1 MFEVKILFLKRIAV
15 QGFKSF
21 ADKISLEFEQGI
33 IAIVG
38 PNGSG
43 KSNVSD
49 AIRWVL
55 GEQSAKTLRGAKM
68 EDIIFAGTES
78 RKALNFAEVSIIMDN
93 SDNSLPVDYSEVNI
107 TRRLF
112 RSGDSEY
119 YINKSSCRL
128 KDVHELFMDTGVGRD
143 GYSVI
148 GQGRIDEILS
158 SKSEDRRNIFEEAS
172 GIMKYKTRKGESER
186 KLEATK
192 QNLLRIDDII
202 SELSMQIEP
211 LREQSEKAKK
221 HLELAGQLKNLD
233 VNLFIINYNKLNEKL
248 QIAKVQY
255 AEIENALK
263 EHNSKL
269 IGVDESQGKLAVDNK
284 NLENEILSINQSI
297 FEVEKAIEKIN
308 ADISVA
314 NEKNLNY
321 QSNKE
326 RVFKE
331 NEGHKEKIV
340 SFEIELEQRN
350 LKHNQLLTLIN
361 EINSKVQEK
370 DEELQKIIKKL
381 DKSVDEIECLKSEII
396 ERHNEISNRKSA
408 VGNINVMYENIKG
421 RRGQISQEIE
431 TINAERLLISEQ
443 RLKHENLVSEIKLKT
458 ENTLK
463 QIEKDNKERIEL
475 ERQQKENVIELD
487 KLKSLISAKSSRHS
501 LLRDMDREYE
511 GFNKSVKSVL
521 QSCERNSS
529 LGKGVHGALVQL
541 ISVPKK
547 YETAIDVALG
557 GALQNIVTDDEDS
570 AKKIIEY
577 LKANNL
583 GRATFLPISSVKAR
597 GFDALKSQLSGHSG
611 VLGVGSDLIEFDKK
625 YAGILG
631 NLLGKVL
638 VVDNISNAVSIA
650 KKYNYSFKI
659 VTLEGEVLN
668 PGGAISGGSVNRTT
682 NLISRSREIEELSK
696 EIEGLNLKL
705 EQLNKKQSEEIKK
718 FEIIRLELEKLGVE
732 QKNNELTIAAH
743 EAELKQFKEQIEKI
757 VERIRILEIEK
768 NQLNEHEFQALGEI
782 ELLNSQIEE
791 TMAQIAGMSE
801 ESTLNQGKYKKDIE
815 LRDEITASLTEEKV
829 KISGLNQ
836 EMLSAQENIDRINIE
851 VNEIKLVIEDNN
863 KMIEFLELEMSIQ
876 NEIIN
881 NKNNRLDEQG
891 KSKQK
896 YSESLETKSVQKA
909 KSEAQIERLQ
919 KDWKDFNY
927 ALNAITDEKNKLEI
941 KIAKLEM
948 EFETLQNRIWDEYE
962 LTYNRCLEL
971 KQDISYMENPSK
983 VISDIKS
990 QINSLGSVNEAAIE
1004 EYVNVKKRHDFL
1016 TNQKADLE
1024 DAEKS
1029 LRKVINDMVAIM
1041 KKQFIEQLEIIN
1053 HNFNEVF
1060 KELFGGGRAHLKL
1073 SNLEDVL
1080 ECGIDIEAQ
1089 PPGKKLQNLS
1099 LLSGGERALT
1109 AIAILFAMLKVRP
1122 TPFCVLDEIEAALD
1136 DANVYRFADYIK
1148 KFSSKTQF
1156 LIITHRKGTMEMA
1169 DILYGVTMQEHG
1181 ISRLVSVKLSE
1192 ASQHVN

>member
-1 MFEVKILFLKRIAV
+1 MFLKRIEV

-33 IAIVG
+33 TAIVG

-55 GEQSAKTLRGAKM
+55 GEQSVKTLRGAKM
-68 EDIIFAGTES
+68 EDVIFAGTEN
-78 RKALNFAEVSIIMDN
+78 RKALSFAEVSIIMDN

-112 RSGDSEY
+112 RSGESEY

-192 QNLLRIDDII
+192 QNLLRIEDII
-202 SELSMQIEP
+202 SELSLQIEP

-221 HLELAGQLKNLD
+221 YLELAEKLKLLD
-233 VNLFIINYNKLNEKL
+233 INLFIINYNKLNEKL
-248 QIAKVQY
+248 QTAKEQY
-255 AEIENALK
+255 LEIENALK
-263 EHNSKL
+263 DHNSKL
-269 IGVDESQGKLAVDNK
+269 IVVDESQGKLTVDNK
-284 NLENEILSINQSI
+284 KLENQILSINQSI
-297 FEVEKAIEKIN
+297 FEVEKEIEKVN

-314 NEKNLNY
+314 NEKILNY

-326 RVFKE
+326 RILKE
-331 NEGHKEKIV
+331 NEGYEEKTAALKAE
-340 SFEIELEQRN
+340 FEQRN
-350 LKHNQLLTLIN
+350 IKHNQLLTLIN
-361 EINSKVQEK
+361 EINSKVKEK
-370 DEELQKIIKKL
+370 DEELQKISAKL
-381 DKSVDEIECLKSEII
+381 DKSIEEIEGLKSEII
-396 ERHNEISNRKSA
+396 ERHNQISSRKSS
-408 VGNINVMYENIKG
+408 VGNINVMLENIKS
-421 RRGQISQEIE
+421 RRNQISDEIE
-431 TINAERLLISEQ
+431 KINSEKASISEQ
-443 RLKHENLVSEIKLKT
+443 NSKHEKLISEIKLKT

-463 QIEKDNKERIEL
+463 QIEKNSKERTDIEK
-475 ERQQKENVIELD
+475 QQKENTVELD
-487 KLKSLISAKSSRHS
+487 RLKSLISAKGSRYS
-501 LLRDMDREYE
+501 LLRDMDKEYE

-521 QSCERNSS
+521 QSCEKNQN
-529 LGKGVHGALVQL
+529 LGKGIHGALVQL
-541 ISVPKK
+541 ITVQKK
-547 YETAIDVALG
+547 YETAVDVALG
-557 GALQNIVTDDEDS
+557 GALQNIVTDDEDA

-577 LKANNL
+577 LKVNNL

-597 GFDALKSQLSGHSG
+597 GFDGLEKELAGLKG
-611 VLGVGSDLIEFDKK
+611 VLGIASNLIEFDKK

-638 VVDNISNAVSIA
+638 VVDNVSNAIVIA

-668 PGGAISGGSVNRTT
+668 PGGAISGGSVNKTT
-682 NLISRSREIEELSK
+682 NLLSRAREIEELSK
-696 EIEGLNLKL
+696 EIEELKLNL
-705 EQLNKKQSEEIKK
+705 EQLNRKQSEAAKK
-718 FEIIRLELEKLGVE
+718 FETIGLELEKLSAE
-732 QKNNELTIAAH
+732 QKNNELVIAAH
-743 EAELKQFKEQIEKI
+743 EAEIRQFKDQIEKI
-757 VERIRILEIEK
+757 EERIRALEIEK
-768 NQLNEHEFQALGEI
+768 NQLNEQETQALGEI
-782 ELLNSQIEE
+782 ELLNSRIDE
-791 TMAQIAGMSE
+791 TLAQISAMSE
-801 ESTLNQGKYKKDIE
+801 KSTLNQEKYKKDIE
-815 LRDEITASLTEEKV
+815 LKDQLTAILTEEKV
-829 KISGLNQ
+829 KLSGLNQ
-836 EMLSAQENIDRINIE
+836 EMLSSKENIDRINFE
-851 VNEIKLVIEDNN
+851 VNEIKSVIEDNN
-863 KMIEFLELEMSIQ
+863 KMIESFENNMLTQ
-876 NEIIN
+876 NDIIN
-881 NKNNRLDEQG
+881 NKNNELDEQG
-891 KSKQK
+891 KAKQK
-896 YSESLETKSVQKA
+896 YAAELEA
-909 KSEAQIERLQ
+909 KSSQKSQIEAQIESLQ

-927 ALNAITDEKNKLEI
+927 ALNAITDEKNKMEI

-948 EFETLQNRIWDEYE
+948 ELETLQNRIWDEYE
-962 LTYNRCLEL
+962 LTYNRCLEF
-971 KQDISYMENPSK
+971 KQDISHVGNPSK
-983 VISDIKS
+983 AISDLKA
-990 QINSLGSVNEAAIE
+990 QINSLGSINVAAIE
-1004 EYVNVKKRHDFL
+1004 EYTKVKERYEFL

-1024 DAEKS
+1024 EAEKS

-1041 KKQFIEQLEIIN
+1041 KKQFIEQFEIIS

-1073 SNLEDVL
+1073 ADPEDVL

-1109 AIAILFAMLKVRP
+1109 AISILFAMLKVRP

-1136 DANVYRFADYIK
+1136 DVNVYRFADYIK
-1148 KFSSKTQF
+1148 KFSNETQF
-1156 LIITHRKGTMEMA
+1156 LVITHRKGTMETA

-1181 ISRLVSVKLSE
+1181 ISKLVSVKLEVGGQMSE
-1192 ASQHVN
+1192 VRN

>member
-1 MFEVKILFLKRIAV
+1 MFEVKALFLKRIEI

-21 ADKISLEFEQGI
+21 ADKISLEFEKGI
-33 IAIVG
+33 TAIVG

-55 GEQSAKTLRGAKM
+55 GEQSAKTLRGSKM
-68 EDIIFAGTES
+68 EDIIFAGTEN
-78 RKALNFAEVSIIMDN
+78 RKALSFAEVSIIMDN
-93 SDNSLPVDYSEVNI
+93 SDKSLPVEYSEVNI

-128 KDVHELFMDTGVGRD
+128 KDIYELFMDTGVGKD

-172 GIMKYKTRKGESER
+172 GIMKYKTRKGEAER

-192 QNLLRIDDII
+192 QNLLRIEDII
-202 SELSMQIEP
+202 SELSIQIDP

-221 HLELAGQLKNLD
+221 YLELAEQLKVLD

-248 QIAKVQY
+248 ETAKKQY
-255 AEIENALK
+255 IEIEDALK

-269 IGVDESQGKLAVDNK
+269 IGVDQTQEKLDIDNK
-284 NLENEILSINQSI
+284 SLENEILSINQTI
-297 FEVEKAIEKIN
+297 FEIEKTIEKIN
-308 ADISVA
+308 ADISVS
-314 NEKNLNY
+314 NEKISNY

-326 RVFKE
+326 RIHKE
-331 NEGHKEKIV
+331 NAGHNEKIV
-340 SFEIELEQRN
+340 SLENELDLRN
-350 LKHNQLLTLIN
+350 SKQNQQLTFIN
-361 EINSKVQEK
+361 EIDSKVQVK
-370 DEELQKIIKKL
+370 DEELQGIIRKL
-381 DKSVDEIECLKSEII
+381 DLSVEEIEGLKSEII
-396 ERHNEISNRKSA
+396 EKYNEVSNRKSS
-408 VGNINVMYENIKG
+408 VGNINVMLENIKG
-421 RRGQISQEIE
+421 RYEQISVEIE
-431 TINAERLLISEQ
+431 TINSEKISISEQ
-443 RLKHENLVSEIKLKT
+443 NSKHEKLVGEIKIKT
-458 ENTLK
+458 EEILK
-463 QIEKDNKERIEL
+463 QIEKDNKERSEL
-475 ERQQKENVIELD
+475 EGEQKQNIAQLD

-501 LLRDMDREYE
+501 LLRDMDKEYE
-511 GFNKSVKSVL
+511 GFSKSVKSVL
-521 QSCERNSS
+521 QSCEKNPN

-541 ISVPKK
+541 IAVPKK

-557 GALQNIVTDDEDS
+557 GALQNIITDDEDS

-597 GFDALKSQLSGHSG
+597 RFDTSELKLTGLKG
-611 VLGVGSDLIEFDKK
+611 VLGVASELIEFDKK

-638 VVDNISNAVSIA
+638 VVDNIANAITIA

-668 PGGAISGGSVNRTT
+668 PGGAISGGSVNKTT
-682 NLISRSREIEELSK
+682 NLLSRAREIEELSK
-696 EIEGLNLKL
+696 EIEELNLRL
-705 EQLNKKQSEEIKK
+705 EQLNKKQNVLVEK
-718 FEIIRLELEKLGVE
+718 FKEVASELEKLGAE
-732 QKNNELTIAAH
+732 QKNNELTVAAH
-743 EAELKQFKEQIEKI
+743 EAEIKQFKDQIEKI
-757 VERIRILEIEK
+757 EERIRILEIEK
-768 NQLNEHEFQALGEI
+768 KQLNEQEAQASDEINLLG
-782 ELLNSQIEE
+782 SQIEE
-791 TMAQIAGMSE
+791 ILAQIAAMSE
-801 ESTLNQGKYKKDIE
+801 ESTLSQEKYKKDIE
-815 LRDEITASLTEEKV
+815 LRDEIISSLTEEKV
-829 KISGLNQ
+829 KLSGLNQ
-836 EMLSAQENIDRINIE
+836 EMLSSKENIGRISLEI
-851 VNEIKLVIEDNN
+851 NEIKSVIVENNKVIES
-863 KMIEFLELEMSIQ
+863 LENEILVQ
-876 NEIIN
+876 NTIIN
-881 NKNNRLDEQG
+881 NKNNELDEQG
-891 KSKQK
+891 KLKQK
-896 YSESLETKSVQKA
+896 YSEDYETKSTHK
-909 KSEAQIERLQ
+909 AQIEVMIETLK

-927 ALNAITDEKNKLEI
+927 VLNTITEEKNKIEI

-948 EFETLQNRIWDEYE
+948 ELETLQNRIWNDYE

-971 KQDISYMENPSK
+971 KHDISHIGNPSK
-983 VISDIKS
+983 TISDIKS
-990 QINSLGSVNEAAIE
+990 EINSLGSINVAAIE
-1004 EYVNVKKRHDFL
+1004 EYVKVKERYEFL
-1016 TNQKADLE
+1016 TNQKVDLE
-1024 DAEKS
+1024 GAEKS

-1053 HNFNEVF
+1053 NNFNEVF
-1060 KELFGGGRAHLKL
+1060 KELFGGGRAYLKL
-1073 SNLEDVL
+1073 SDPEDVL

-1136 DANVYRFADYIK
+1136 DVNVYRFADYIK
-1148 KFSSKTQF
+1148 KFSDETQF
-1156 LIITHRKGTMEMA
+1156 LIITHRKGTMETA
-1169 DILYGVTMQEHG
+1169 DVLYGVTMQEHG
-1181 ISRLVSVKLSE
+1181 ISKLVSVKLSD
-1192 ASQHVN
+1192 ASEHVK